1 MNFYTDIRSKS
12 IGRFIHWRL
21 FPAFLERLRGLKV
34 VYSFSSRLMTH
45 SILGLHLT
53 SDHCYGCSCFSC
65 CYSKAEKWGTCW
77 SLTSPWYQHLGVKG
91 AAVVF
96 SVCAHIKHAKYKWG
110 VHARGQLTLLSWV
123 LQCLHCQVPTQT
135 LRWQCSEVVFIQ

>member
-135 LRWQCSEVVFIQ
+135 LRWQCSKVVFIQ